1 MLLCCKDK
9 TCSII
14 TMVDVI
20 KATGQVE
27 PFSEEKLRY
36 SIHRAGIPDEI
47 QNQVIHHIKER
58 LYENIP
64 TSEIYRHITEFLV
77 QTNKS
82 HVKAKYSLK
91 QAIMDLGPTG
101 YPFEDFIEEVLKQQ
115 GYSTKVRTLLQ
126 GSCINHEIDI
136 LAEKDGKAIAVEA
149 KFHNGSG
156 TRTDVHVAL
165 YTHARFNDVKARNH
179 IQESWVITNTKA
191 TVDAMNYASC
201 VGMKIISWNYPE
213 GGSLRDMVEKAKLTP
228 LTTLTSL
235 SDAQKQIL
243 MQNHIVLCKEI
254 IDNPQ
259 SISTLGL
266 SDEKKKAL
274 FEEVN
279 FILNH
284 Q

>member
-1 MLLCCKDK
+1 
-9 TCSII
+9 
-14 TMVDVI
+14 MVQVI
-20 KATGQVE
+20 KATGLVE

-58 LYENIP
+58 LYDNIP

-115 GYSTKVRTLLQ
+115 GYATKVRTVLQ
-126 GSCINHEIDI
+126 GSCVSHEIDI

-165 YTHARFNDVKARNH
+165 YTHARFNDVKVRNY

-213 GGSLRDMVEKAKLTP
+213 GDSLRDMVEKAKLTP

-254 IDNPQ
+254 IDNPE
-259 SISTLGL
+259 SIAVLGL
-266 SDEKKKAL
+266 SEEKKKTL
-274 FEEVN
+274 VEEVN